1 MGNTLMMLL
10 FVLGYFGFSGIKT
23 TLLPEIEFRVIT
35 IQVIYPGASPA
46 EVEEGIVIK
55 IEEKLKSISGIER
68 TTSSSAENLGLIT
81 VEVLK
86 GFDVDLVLRDVKNA
100 VDGISSFPLG
110 MEPPIIEKQEYEG
123 FAINFSLSGAVDLKT
138 LKRFSR
144 AVETDLLAIDGIS
157 KVELKGFPEE
167 EIEISFKEVDLR
179 KYRLTFDQVVQR
191 IREANL
197 ELTGGKIKTVQEEL
211 LIRARNKGYIAA
223 QLREIPIIEQQS
235 GGQLTLGDIATLRDQ
250 WEDVPTRSFI
260 NGEAAIIV
268 IVQNTLQE
276 DMLEVTDKVRTYVE
290 QFNATHL
297 EIQATI
303 IEDASEPLNERIRLM
318 LDNGLM
324 GFLLV
329 IILLAFFLH
338 WRLAFWVAIA
348 IPISFAGMF
357 IFAGMLGVTINMM
370 SLFGMIIVVGI
381 LVDDGIVIAE
391 NIYQKF
397 EQGMPPM
404 EAALQGTME
413 VLPAIFA
420 AIITTVVAFSGFFFV
435 DGNLG
440 EFGVEL
446 AIVVII
452 SLVFSLIEGTF
463 ILPAH
468 VAYSKALQ
476 SPEARPNPILRWLNS
491 WMDFLRDRIYQ
502 PVLRFAMQQSLP
514 MIALCVA
521 GLALTIGA
529 FQGGYIRST
538 FFPTVPSE
546 RFTVELRLPAGARE
560 ELTLKVLDRIEQTA
574 NELNEAYRENLFKG
588 ERPLFTKVEK
598 SIGPA
603 TNFGTITVSLVGNE
617 FRETLSTRDITAI
630 MRSRLGPVD
639 EAESLQF
646 RIRSAFG
653 KPVDLSILSNNY
665 DELKAAAQEVE
676 SALQQM
682 ADLRDVT
689 NNNRIGL
696 KEISIQLKPKADH
709 LGIGLGEVIRQVRQ
723 AFFGAEVQRLQRG
736 VDEVK
741 VWVRYE
747 ETNRTDIT
755 DLADMRIRTTT
766 GLAVPLEE
774 IASFSV
780 ERGVI
785 SIEHLNGRRE
795 INLEAEIENDNV
807 SVSGIQAVIQ
817 NEILPPILEKYASV
831 AVEYGGESREQQKTM
846 GTLLQVIA
854 MIFLGIFFIILLTF
868 KSVSQTIII
877 FVIIPFGGIGI
888 GLGHYLMDTALS
900 MVSLLGFTALIGILV
915 NDALVFVT
923 TFNDKI
929 KEGLEF
935 EKALFETGLSRF
947 RPIVLTSVT
956 TIAGLA
962 PILLEKSQGAQLLI
976 PMAISVAYGLL
987 IVTVIILALI
997 PALMNVSNAIKV
1009 GIVSL
1014 WEGQVITRKEVE
1026 PSFPERKSYLLL
1038 TASSAL
1044 IAVSLFAVLLW
1055 LAWSLSKVFF

>member
-10 FVLGYFGFSGIKT
+10 FVLGYFGFMGIKT

-35 IQVIYPGASPA
+35 IQVLYPGASPA

-68 TTSSSAENLGLIT
+68 TTSSSSENLGLIT

-123 FAINFSLSGAVDLKT
+123 FAVNFSLSGEVDLRT
-138 LKRFSR
+138 LKRFGR
-144 AVETDLLAIDGIS
+144 EVENDLLAIDGIS

-167 EIEISFKEVDLR
+167 EIEISFRQADLR
-179 KYRLTFDQVVQR
+179 KYRLTFDQVVQQV
-191 IREANL
+191 REANL
-197 ELTGGKIKTVQEEL
+197 ELTGGKIKTEREEL

-223 QLREIPIIEQQS
+223 QLSEISIVRNDK
-235 GGQLTLGDIATLRDQ
+235 GGQLTLADLADIRDQ
-250 WEDVPTRSFI
+250 WEDVPARSYI
-260 NGEAAIIV
+260 NGETAVIV

-276 DMLEVTDKVRTYVE
+276 DMLEVTDKVRAYVE
-290 QFNATHL
+290 QFNANH
-297 EIQATI
+297 EEVKATI

-318 LDNGLM
+318 IDNGLV

-391 NIYQKF
+391 NIYQKS

-404 EAALQGTME
+404 QAALHGTME

-452 SLVFSLIEGTF
+452 SLIFSLIEGTF

-476 SPEARPNPILRWLNS
+476 EPEARPNPVLRWLNS
-491 WMDFLRDRIYQ
+491 WMEFLRDRMYQ
-502 PVLRFAMQQSLP
+502 PVLRFAMRQSLP
-514 MIALCVA
+514 MIAICVA
-521 GLALTIGA
+521 GLALTVGA
-529 FQGGYIRST
+529 FQGGWIRST

-546 RFTVELRLPAGARE
+546 RFTVELRLSAGARE
-560 ELTLKVLDRIEQTA
+560 EVTLSVLNRIEQTA
-574 NELNEAYRENLFKG
+574 NELNEEYRERLFAG
-588 ERPLFTKVEK
+588 ERPLFVKIEK

-603 TNFGTITVSLVGNE
+603 TNLGIITVSLIGNE
-617 FRETLSTRDITAI
+617 FRETLTTRDITAI
-630 MRSRLGPVD
+630 MRERLGPID

-646 RIRSAFG
+646 RIRNAFG
-653 KPVDLSILSNNY
+653 KPVDLSVLSNN
-665 DELKAAAQEVE
+665 DEELEAASGEIEA
-676 SALQQM
+676 ALHKM
-682 ADLRDVT
+682 GDLRDVT
-689 NNNRIGL
+689 NNSRTGL
-696 KEISIQLKPKADH
+696 KEVNIELKPKADN
-709 LGIGLGEVIRQVRQ
+709 LGISLGEVIRQVRQ

-741 VWVRYE
+741 VWVRYAASE
-747 ETNRTDIT
+747 RS
-755 DLADMRIRTTT
+755 DLQQLGDMRIRTAN

-774 IASFSV
+774 IAEFSV
-780 ERGVI
+780 QRGVI
-785 SIEHLNGRRE
+785 SIEHLNGQKE

-807 SVSGIQAVIQ
+807 SVSGVQAVIQ
-817 NEILPPILEKYASV
+817 NVILPPILEKYPSV
-831 AVEYGGESREQQKTM
+831 AIEYGGESREQAKTM
-846 GTLLQVIA
+846 GTLVQVIA

-888 GLGHYLMDTALS
+888 GLGHYLMDTPLS

-929 KEGLEF
+929 KEGLGF
-935 EKALFETGLSRF
+935 ETALFETGLSRF

-997 PALMNVSNAIKV
+997 PALLVVSNAIKV
-1009 GIVSL
+1009 GIISF
-1014 WEGQVITRKEVE
+1014 WEGQAIRPEEAE
-1026 PSFPERKSYLLL
+1026 PAFPNRRSYHLL
-1038 TASSAL
+1038 TTASAL
-1044 IAVSLFAVLLW
+1044 IAVVAFTA
-1055 LAWSLSKVFF
+1055 LAILAFKVAGIFF

>member
-1 MGNTLMMLL
+1 MGNTLMVLL
-10 FVLGYFGFSGIKT
+10 FVLGYFGFIGIKT

-35 IQVIYPGASPA
+35 IQVVYPGASPA
-46 EVEEGIVIK
+46 EVEEGIIIK
-55 IEEKLKSISGIER
+55 IEEKLKSIGGIER
-68 TTSSSAENLGLIT
+68 TTSSSAENLGLVT

-86 GFDVDLVLRDVKNA
+86 GFEVDLVLRDVKNA

-123 FAINFSLSGAVDLKT
+123 FAINFSLSGDVDLRT
-138 LKRFSR
+138 LKRFAR
-144 AVETDLLAIDGIS
+144 EVETDLLGIEGIS

-167 EIEISFKEVDLR
+167 EIEISFQEEVLR
-179 KYRLTFDQVVQR
+179 KYRLTFDQVVQKVKG
-191 IREANL
+191 ANL
-197 ELTGGKIKTVQEEL
+197 ELTGGKIKTEGEEL
-211 LIRARNKGYIAA
+211 LIRARNKGYIAD
-223 QLREIPIIEQQS
+223 QLKDIPIIQDDRS
-235 GGQLTLGDIATLRDQ
+235 GQVTLAEIAEVRDK
-250 WEDVPTRSFI
+250 WEDIPSRSYI
-260 NGEAAIIV
+260 NGQSSVIV

-276 DMLEVTDKVRTYVE
+276 DMLAVTDKVQAYV
-290 QFNATHL
+290 QDFNLSHEEVA
-297 EIQATI
+297 ATI

-397 EQGMPPM
+397 ESGMPPM
-404 EAALQGTME
+404 QAALHGTLE

-435 DGNLG
+435 DGSLG

-452 SLVFSLIEGTF
+452 SLIFSLVEGTF

-476 SPEARPNPILRWLNS
+476 APEARPNPVLRWLNNG
-491 WMDFLRDRIYQ
+491 MAHLRDRVYQ
-502 PVLRFAMQQSLP
+502 PVLRFSMNQSLP
-514 MIALCVA
+514 MIAICVA
-521 GLALTIGA
+521 GLALTVGA
-529 FQGGYIRST
+529 FQGGWIRST

-560 ELTLKVLDRIEQTA
+560 ELTLSVLDRIEATA
-574 NELNEAYRENLFKG
+574 NQLNNRYSDSLFAG
-588 ERPLFTKVEK
+588 EMPLFTKIEK

-603 TNFGTITVSLVGNE
+603 TNQGIITVSLIGNE
-617 FRETLSTRDITAI
+617 FRENLSTRDITAI
-630 MRSRLGPVD
+630 MREQLGPVD

-653 KPVDLSILSNNY
+653 KPVDISVLSNNY
-665 DELKAAAQEVE
+665 EELAGAAGEIEA
-676 SALQQM
+676 ALLQM
-682 ADLRDVT
+682 GDLRDVT
-689 NNNRIGL
+689 NNNREGL
-696 KEISIQLKPKADH
+696 KEINLQLKPKANN
-709 LGIGLGEVIRQVRQ
+709 LGISLGEVIQQVRQ
-723 AFFGAEVQRLQRG
+723 AFFGAEVQRLQKG

-741 VWVRYE
+741 VWLRYAASE
-747 ETNRTDIT
+747 RSDIQQ
-755 DLADMRIRTTT
+755 LAEMRIRTAS

-780 ERGVI
+780 KRGVI
-785 SIEHLNGRRE
+785 SIDHLNGKRE

-807 SVSGIQAVIQ
+807 SVSGVQATIENV
-817 NEILPPILEKYASV
+817 ILPPILTKYPSV
-831 AVEYGGESREQQKTM
+831 SIEYGGESREQAKTM
-846 GTLLQVIA
+846 STLIQVIA
-854 MIFLGIFFIILLTF
+854 MIFMGIFFIILLTF

-888 GLGHYLMDTALS
+888 GLGHYLMNTALS

-929 KEGLEF
+929 KEGQDF
-935 EKALFETGLSRF
+935 EQALFETGLSRF

-997 PALMNVSNAIKV
+997 PSLLVVSNSIKV
-1009 GIVSL
+1009 GVISL
-1014 WEGQVITRKEVE
+1014 WEGQAIRKNEVE
-1026 PSFPERKSYLLL
+1026 PSYPGRKSYQIL
-1038 TASSAL
+1038 TSAAALVAVAVFGVLAFFAFKLSS
-1044 IAVSLFAVLLW
+1044 
-1055 LAWSLSKVFF
+1055 VFF

>member
-1 MGNTLMMLL
+1 MGNTLMILL
-10 FVLGYFGFSGIKT
+10 FVLGYFGFAGIKT
-23 TLLPEIEFRVIT
+23 TLLPELEFRIIT
-35 IQVIYPGASPA
+35 IQVVYPGASPA

-55 IEEKLKSISGIER
+55 IEEQLKSIGGIER
-68 TTSSSAENLGLIT
+68 TTSNSSENLGLVT

-86 GFDVDLVLRDVKNA
+86 GFEVDLVLRDVKNA

-123 FAINFSLSGAVDLKT
+123 FAINFSLSGEVDLRT
-138 LKRFSR
+138 LKRFAR
-144 AVETDLLAIDGIS
+144 AVESELLNIEGIS

-167 EIEISFKEVDLR
+167 EIEISFREEVLR

-191 IREANL
+191 VRESNL
-197 ELTGGKIKTVQEEL
+197 ELTGGKIKTEGEEL
-211 LIRARNKGYIAA
+211 LIRARNKRYVAE
-223 QLREIPIIEQQS
+223 QLSDIPIVQDDRA
-235 GGQLTLGDIATLRDQ
+235 GQVTLAELAEIRDK
-250 WEDVPTRSFI
+250 WEDIPSRSYI
-260 NGEAAIIV
+260 NGQPSVIV

-276 DMLEVTDKVRTYVE
+276 DMLEVTDKVRAYI
-290 QFNATHL
+290 QHFNASH
-297 EIQATI
+297 EEVKATI
-303 IEDASEPLNERIRLM
+303 IEDASDPLNERIRLM
-318 LDNGLM
+318 IDNGLM
-324 GFLLV
+324 GFVLV

-348 IPISFAGMF
+348 IPVSFAGMF

-397 EQGMPPM
+397 EAGMPPM
-404 EAALQGTME
+404 QAALQGTLE

-435 DGNLG
+435 DGSLG

-452 SLVFSLIEGTF
+452 SLIFSLVEGTF

-476 SPEARPNPILRWLNS
+476 EPEARPNPILHWLNS
-491 WMDFLRDRIYQ
+491 GMTYLRDRIYR
-502 PVLRFAMQQSLP
+502 PVLRFAMKQSLP
-514 MIALCVA
+514 MVAICVA
-521 GLALTIGA
+521 GLALTVGA
-529 FQGGYIRST
+529 FQGGWIRST

-560 ELTLKVLDRIEQTA
+560 EVTMGVLDRIEQTA
-574 NELNEAYRENLFKG
+574 NQLNAEYTDRLFAG
-588 ERPLFTKVEK
+588 EMPLFTKIEK
-598 SIGPA
+598 SIGPT
-603 TNFGTITVSLVGNE
+603 TNQGIITVSLIGNE
-617 FRETLSTRDITAI
+617 FREELSTRDITAI
-630 MRSRLGPVD
+630 MRQELGPVD

-653 KPVDLSILSNNY
+653 KPVDISVLSNNY
-665 DELKAAAQEVE
+665 EELVGAATAIEA
-676 SALQQM
+676 ALHKIG
-682 ADLRDVT
+682 DLRDVT
-689 NNNRIGL
+689 NNNREGL
-696 KEISIQLKPKADH
+696 KEINIQLKPKADN
-709 LGIGLGEVIRQVRQ
+709 LGISLGAVIRQVRN

-741 VWVRYE
+741 VWVRYAS
-747 ETNRTDIT
+747 TDRSDIQQ
-755 DLADMRIRTTT
+755 LAQMRIRTAS
-766 GLAVPLEE
+766 GLAVPLAD
-774 IASFSV
+774 IADFSV
-780 ERGVI
+780 ERGVM
-785 SIEHLNGRRE
+785 SIGHLNGQRE

-807 SVSGIQAVIQ
+807 SVSGVQSVIQ
-817 NEILPPILEKYASV
+817 NRILPPILEKYPSV
-831 AVEYGGESREQQKTM
+831 SIEYGGESREQAKTM
-846 GTLLQVIA
+846 STLIEVIA

-929 KEGLEF
+929 KAGQAF
-935 EKALFETGLSRF
+935 EAALFETGLARF
-947 RPIVLTSVT
+947 RPIVLTSIT

-997 PALMNVSNAIKV
+997 PALLVISNTIKISV
-1009 GIVSL
+1009 ISL
-1014 WEGQVITRKEVE
+1014 WEGQAMSRNEVE
-1026 PSFPERKSYLLL
+1026 PAYPGRKSYYLL
-1038 TASSAL
+1038 TTAAAL
-1044 IAVSLFAVLLW
+1044 IVVAAFAMLTF
-1055 LAWSLSKVFF
+1055 LAFQAAGFFF